1 MALAS
6 SLRIRPFVGSRM
18 EVLLQRK
25 EGIVVLK
32 IKAFRVT

>member
-6 SLRIRPFVGSRM
+6 SLRIRPFVGSRT